1 MFDAQPMTT
10 SRTATVAIPAPIL
23 TQLDS
28 RDVALWLSG
37 DGASDPENAVVVAR
51 LPWSVVLSDRSDEGF
66 LSGLE
71 GPEPIDDPLVR
82 RRGLLHIVD
91 TDPADVLLPPRHLAV
106 LLLNGRSGQRKT
118 GLAAITRRLTMLQE
132 LRKRSVRQL
141 VVVSSG
147 VFAIPAGLTDLWE
160 DGFRTVVTFV
170 TDDPVAGEV
179 VNQWRAE
186 HTASSV
192 AVVEASLQQFAE
204 AIQREYLLGRD
215 GSLVVRM
222 RNEKGGLRNV
232 DVGRI
237 DDPQRPVLSSFD
249 LIGTDALT
257 PILPEDLTAG
267 EVEGFFADPAGSWRP
282 YAAGLPWQRDPR
294 TWETLRNRLRT
305 LDRTGVE
312 ANRILYVST
321 EPGAGATTFVR
332 DLGWRA
338 AAAGYPTLV
347 ARRSPSS
354 PSGLEVSGLLTR
366 LIGAD
371 RPQHEVGRLYEVPC
385 VLIFDQSDWA
395 GRHNEL
401 LNFARE
407 IARSGRR
414 VCIVLPMG
422 PQVGIDVLSD
432 SRFVELAILSHRVEA
447 PDALRLGAHL
457 NRFLAPH
464 NSARTS
470 QEWQAFFNASAV
482 QDTRG
487 VAAFWIVLSFWL
499 QRQIDLNETVES
511 RVYRAFRD
519 QTADAELKSALLRI
533 AAFSTVRE
541 PLPDELLPDTD
552 GWPIADRIE
561 DSRKELGVLG
571 LIRVRG
577 ETSRYWAMA
586 HNLLGRFVING
597 LFNDYA
603 TREALG
609 FASATTSEHL
619 RFMLLREISAQPVLQ
634 QAHLREVA
642 DAFAISIF
650 KIDPGHGHGSFMIFW
665 REVLDALDQMPRSL
679 RATSRTFLHHC
690 AISRRRIAADG
701 EGFMLSS
708 AERVELLNRATDDL
722 RTALRLDAS
731 TGGESDINLFNSLA
745 HALHDLAEAQ
755 ADAGC
760 DEELIRSTRM
770 AAQEATREAY
780 SLNPDNSFVAETY
793 GRALLAQGAANEELA
808 AERALEVLALVYGLM
823 DRPGSEPRRN
833 ALGRLAERA
842 FSLLLKSGGPEKA
855 DLGTELGAIAVALAR
870 LGAGVGRL
878 QGSSLADLPAANRAS
893 AAMVLAEPILNGN
906 VQAVKLRYLLICIDR
921 PLDFLLQLNLLQS
934 LSASGPAFTP
944 QMQLEMALL
953 MFQLDRANE
962 GDNQFRQLR
971 SLWRRGEHFVEVPQ
985 RLHWL
990 LDASGA
996 ERRQVRARVATNAEG
1011 RAFAKVSELRG
1022 VEAPFRPAEFGQVR
1036 LAPGSELAGY
1046 ISFGHNGP
1054 LLRPLTA
1061 ARR

>member
-1 MFDAQPMTT
+1 MMT
-10 SRTATVAIPAPIL
+10 SRTETVAIPALIL

-28 RDVALWLSG
+28 RDVALWLCG
-37 DGASDPENAVVVAR
+37 DEASDPETAVAIAR

-71 GPEPIDDPLVR
+71 VPEPINDPLVR

-106 LLLNGRSGQRKT
+106 LLLNGRSGQRRT

-132 LRKRSVRQL
+132 LRKQSVRQL
-141 VVVSSG
+141 VVVVTG
-147 VFAIPAGLTDLWE
+147 GFAIPEGLTDLWE
-160 DGFRTVVTFV
+160 DGYRTMVTFV
-170 TDDPVAGEV
+170 TDDRVAGEV
-179 VNQWRAE
+179 IDQWRTE
-186 HTASSV
+186 HPISSV
-192 AVVEASLQQFAE
+192 ALVAASPQQFAE
-204 AIQREYLLGRD
+204 AIQREYLRGRD

-222 RNEKGGLRNV
+222 RDGKGGMRLV

-249 LIGTDALT
+249 LIGIDALT
-257 PILPEDLTAG
+257 PILPDGLAAS
-267 EVEGFFADPAGSWRP
+267 EVERFFADPAASWRP
-282 YAAGLPWQRDPR
+282 YAAGLPWQRDPQA
-294 TWETLRNRLRT
+294 WEKLSSRLRM
-305 LDRTGVE
+305 LDRLGVE

-347 ARRSPSS
+347 ARRNPSL

-366 LIGAD
+366 LISAD
-371 RPQHEVGRLYEVPC
+371 STQPEVSRLYEVPC
-385 VLIFDQSDWA
+385 VLIFDQGDWA
-395 GRHNEL
+395 GRHYEF
-401 LNFARE
+401 LNFVRE

-422 PQVGIDVLSD
+422 PQVGIDILSD
-432 SRFVELAILSHRVEA
+432 SRFVELAILSHRIEE
-447 PDALRLGAHL
+447 PDVQRLGRHL

-464 NSARTS
+464 NSARTT
-470 QEWQAFFNASAV
+470 QEWYAFFNASAV
-482 QDTRG
+482 QNTRG

-499 QRQIDLNETVES
+499 QRQVDLNETVES

-519 QTADAELKSALLRI
+519 QTDDVELKSALLRI
-533 AAFSTVRE
+533 AAFSSVRE
-541 PLPDELLPDTD
+541 PLPDELLPDTE
-552 GWPIADRIE
+552 GWPIADRVE

-577 ETSRYWAMA
+577 ETDRYWAMA
-586 HNLLGRFVING
+586 HSLLGRFVING

-609 FASATTSEHL
+609 FATATTSEHL

-642 DAFAISIF
+642 DSFATSIF

-665 REVLDALDQMPRSL
+665 REVLDALDEMPRSL
-679 RATSRTFLHHC
+679 RTTSRTFLHHC
-690 AISRRRIAADG
+690 AISRRRIAADS
-701 EGFMLSS
+701 EGFMLSIT
-708 AERVELLNRATDDL
+708 ERLELLSRAIDDL
-722 RTALRLDAS
+722 RTALRIDIR
-731 TGGESDINLFNSLA
+731 TGGESDVNLFNSLA
-745 HALHDLAEAQ
+745 RALLDLAEAQ
-755 ADAGC
+755 ADAGF
-760 DEELIRSTRM
+760 DEQLIRSTRL
-770 AAQEATREAY
+770 AAWEATREAY
-780 SLNPDNSFVAETY
+780 SLNSDNSFVAETY
-793 GRALLAQGAANEELA
+793 GSALLAQGKAEEGLA
-808 AERALEVLALVYGLM
+808 AKRALEVLALVYGLM
-823 DRPGSEPRRN
+823 DRPGSESRRN

-842 FSLLLKSGGPEKA
+842 FSLLLKSEGPEKA
-855 DLGTELGAIAVALAR
+855 DLGTELGAITVALAK
-870 LGAGVGRL
+870 LGAGVGQL
-878 QGSSLADLPAANRAS
+878 QGLSLADLPAANRAS
-893 AAMVLAEPILNGN
+893 GARALAEPILSGN
-906 VQAVKLRYLLICIDR
+906 VQAVKLRYLLLCIDG
-921 PLDFLLQLNLLQS
+921 PFDFALQLNLLQS

-953 MFQLDRANE
+953 MFQLDQTNE
-962 GDNQFRQLR
+962 GDSQFRHLR
-971 SLWRRGEHFVEVPQ
+971 SLWRSGEHFVEVPR

-990 LDASGA
+990 LDASGT

-1011 RAFAKVSELRG
+1011 RAFAKVREFRG
-1022 VEAPFRPAEFGQVR
+1022 VEVPFRPAEFSQVR
-1036 LAPGSELAGY
+1036 LAAGSELAGY

-1061 ARR
+1061 AWR